1 MTLAILVE
9 QDVAEHAA
17 SALIMMAGIT
27 ANEHRGL
34 VGRAGLAEQVNAG
47 NRAMQWSQAMTT
59 FAGAVHLAKRRGS
72 VLQQLNDIAALVDV
86 ASGNL
91 SVEDYG
97 DALAGASQRLTS
109 LIRQLTAG
117 LPAGKEG
124 LPAEGLPKA
133 GGQES

>member
-1 MTLAILVE
+1 MTLAILVDQE
-9 QDVAEHAA
+9 VAEHAA
-17 SALIMMAGIT
+17 SALIMMAGMT

-34 VGRAGLAEQVNAG
+34 MGRAGLAEQCAAG
-47 NRAMQWSQAMTT
+47 NRAAQWSQAMTS

-72 VLQQLNDIAALVDV
+72 VVQQLNDIAALVDV

-97 DALAGASQRLTS
+97 EALAGAQKRLTT

-117 LPAGKEG
+117 LPADK
-124 LPAEGLPKA
+124 EGLPKA
-133 GGQES
+133 GGTES